1 MHALG
6 RAAVVLA
13 GLSACA
19 LGGTIPAHGALAAG
33 HPAGGQTVRPDRA
46 SLAIFRVD
54 VSRYPQVGLVVESG
68 EPRLVL
74 GNPVHESTKKLLGE
88 WNEQA

>member
-1 MHALG
+1 MLMHALG

-54 VSRYPQVGLVVESG
+54 VSRYPQVGLVVTAPG
-68 EPRLVL
+68 AAQTLRGADFTVTA
-74 GNPVHESTKKLLGE
+74 GHRT
-88 WNEQA
+88 